1 MFMKEII
8 EIKRKEFEVLEKL
21 GEHSFKVQRKDKIY
35 FLKKYDNK
43 ESFNSFVE
51 HYRRLKITAMD
62 IPKCYLF
69 DKNLLIS
76 VVDYIEGETVFASL
90 LKEDITNEE
99 IYKNL
104 FLTEWY
110 MRREKLRIDFH
121 PENFIFNGKKL
132 YYLPYTFG
140 KFEPDYDFNMKDLR
154 LWFATKQFSQY
165 ANSKGCEFD
174 DARVGNEYAINKQIA
189 LMAVKYYI

>member
-1 MFMKEII
+1 MKEII

-43 ESFNSFVE
+43 DSFNEFVE
-51 HYRRLKITAMD
+51 SYRRLKITALD

-69 DKNLLIS
+69 DKSLLIS
-76 VVDYIEGETVFASL
+76 VVDFIEGETIFNNL
-90 LKEDITNEE
+90 LKEDIQNEE
-99 IYKNL
+99 ILKDL
-104 FLTEWY
+104 FLAEWY
-110 MRREKLRIDFH
+110 MRREKIRIDFH

-132 YYLPYTFG
+132 YYLPFKFG
-140 KFEPDYDFNMKDLR
+140 KFEPDYDFTMKDLR
-154 LWFATKQFSQY
+154 FWFPTKQLAAY
-165 ANSKGCEFD
+165 IRSKGYEFTD
-174 DARVGNEYAINKQIA
+174 SRVGNEYATNKQIA

>member
-1 MFMKEII
+1 MKEII

-21 GEHSFKVQRKDKIY
+21 GDHSFKVQRKDKVF

-43 ESFNSFVE
+43 DSFNRFVDQ
-51 HYRRLKITAMD
+51 YRRLKITALD

-76 VVDYIEGETVFASL
+76 VVDFIEGDNIFALL
-90 LKEDITNEE
+90 LKEDIKNED

-104 FLTEWY
+104 FLAEWY
-110 MRREKLRIDFH
+110 MRREKIRIDFH

-132 YYLPYTFG
+132 YYLPYSFG
-140 KFEPDYDFNMKDLR
+140 KIEPDYDFNMKDLR
-154 LWFATKQFSQY
+154 LWFPTKQLAEY
-165 ANSKGCEFD
+165 VRSKGIDFD
-174 DARVGNEYAINKQIA
+174 DARIGNEYATNKQMA
-189 LMAVKYYI
+189 LMAVKYYM

>member
-1 MFMKEII
+1 MKEII

-43 ESFNSFVE
+43 DFFNSFVE

-76 VVDYIEGETVFASL
+76 IVDFIEGETVFASL

-104 FLTEWY
+104 FLVEWY

-132 YYLPYTFG
+132 YYLPYIFG

-154 LWFATKQFSQY
+154 LWFPTKQLSEY
-165 ANSKGCEFD
+165 VKSKGYEFD
-174 DARVGNEYAINKQIA
+174 DSRIGNEYATNKQIA

>member
-1 MFMKEII
+1 MKEII

-21 GEHSFKVQRKDKIY
+21 GEHSFKVQRKDKIF

-43 ESFNSFVE
+43 DAFNRFVE
-51 HYRRLKITAMD
+51 QYRRLKITALD

-76 VVDYIEGETVFASL
+76 VVDFIEGDNMFDVLS
-90 LKEDITNEE
+90 KEDIKNEDV
-99 IYKNL
+99 YKCL
-104 FLTEWY
+104 FLAEWY
-110 MRREKLRIDFH
+110 MRREKLRIDFS
-121 PENFIFNGKKL
+121 PENFVFNGKKL
-132 YYLPYTFG
+132 YYLPYSFG

-154 LWFATKQFSQY
+154 LWFATKQLSSY
-165 ANSKGCEFD
+165 VKSKGIEFD
-174 DARVGNEYAINKQIA
+174 DSRTGNEYAINKQIA

>member
-1 MFMKEII
+1 MKEII
-8 EIKRKEFEVLEKL
+8 EIKRKEVEVLEKL

-43 ESFNSFVE
+43 DSFNSFVE

-76 VVDYIEGETVFASL
+76 VVDFIEGETVFASL

-154 LWFATKQFSQY
+154 LWFPTKQLSEY
-165 ANSKGCEFD
+165 VKSKGYEFD
-174 DARVGNEYAINKQIA
+174 DSRIGNEYATNKQIA

>member
-1 MFMKEII
+1 MKEII

-35 FLKKYDNK
+35 FLKKDDNK
-43 ESFNSFVE
+43 DSFNSFVE

-76 VVDYIEGETVFASL
+76 VVDFIEGETVFASL

-121 PENFIFNGKKL
+121 PENFIFNGKIL

-154 LWFATKQFSQY
+154 LWFPTKQLSEY
-165 ANSKGCEFD
+165 VKSKGYEFD
-174 DARVGNEYAINKQIA
+174 DSRIGNEYATNKH
-189 LMAVKYYI
+189 YI

>member
-1 MFMKEII
+1 MKEII

-35 FLKKYDNK
+35 FLKKYGNK
-43 ESFNSFVE
+43 DSFNSFVE

-76 VVDYIEGETVFASL
+76 VVDYIEGETVFSSL

-154 LWFATKQFSQY
+154 LWFPTKQLSEY
-165 ANSKGCEFD
+165 VKRKGYEFD
-174 DARVGNEYAINKQIA
+174 DSRIGNEYATNKQIA

>member
-8 EIKRKEFEVLEKL
+8 EIKRKEFEVLEKM
-21 GEHSFKVQRKDKIY
+21 GEHSFKVQRKNKIF

-43 ESFNSFVE
+43 DAFNAFVDQ
-51 HYRRLKITAMD
+51 YRRLKITAMN

-76 VVDYIEGETVFASL
+76 VVDFIEGENIFSIL
-90 LKEDITNEE
+90 LKEDIKNED
-99 IYKNL
+99 IFKNL
-104 FLTEWY
+104 FLDEWY

-121 PENFIFNGKKL
+121 PDNFIFDGKKL
-132 YYLPYTFG
+132 YYLPYKYG

-154 LWFATKQFSQY
+154 LWFPTKQLSIY
-165 ANSKGCEFD
+165 AKSKGYEFD
-174 DARVGNEYAINKQIA
+174 DSRIGNEYATNKQIA
-189 LMAVKYYI
+189 LMAVKYYM

>member
-1 MFMKEII
+1 MKEII

-35 FLKKYDNK
+35 FLKKYGNK
-43 ESFNSFVE
+43 DSFNSFVE

-76 VVDYIEGETVFASL
+76 VVDYIEGETVFSSL

-121 PENFIFNGKKL
+121 PENFIFDGKKL

-154 LWFATKQFSQY
+154 LWFPTKQLSEY
-165 ANSKGCEFD
+165 VKSKGYEFD
-174 DARVGNEYAINKQIA
+174 DSRIGNEYATNKQIA

>member
-1 MFMKEII
+1 MKEII

-21 GEHSFKVQRKDKIY
+21 GEHSFKVQRKDKIF

-43 ESFNSFVE
+43 ESFNHFFE
-51 HYRRLKITAMD
+51 QYRRLKITALD

-76 VVDYIEGETVFASL
+76 VVDFIEGDNMFDVLS
-90 LKEDITNEE
+90 KEDIKNEDV
-99 IYKNL
+99 YKCL
-104 FLTEWY
+104 FLAEWY
-110 MRREKLRIDFH
+110 MRREKLRIDFS
-121 PENFIFNGKKL
+121 PENFVFNGKKL
-132 YYLPYTFG
+132 YYLPYSFG

-154 LWFATKQFSQY
+154 LWFATKQLSSY
-165 ANSKGCEFD
+165 VKSKGIEFD
-174 DARVGNEYAINKQIA
+174 DSRIGNEYAINKQIA

>member
-1 MFMKEII
+1 MKEII

-21 GEHSFKVQRKDKIY
+21 GEHSYKVKRKDKIY

-43 ESFNSFVE
+43 DSFNQFVE
-51 HYRRLKITAMD
+51 QYRRLKITAMD

-76 VVDYIEGETVFASL
+76 VVDFIEGDNIFEIL
-90 LKEDITNEE
+90 LKEEIKNEE

-104 FLTEWY
+104 FLAEWY

-121 PENFIFNGKKL
+121 PDNFIFNGKKL
-132 YYLPYTFG
+132 YYLPYKFG
-140 KFEPDYDFNMKDLR
+140 KFEPNYDFNMNDLR
-154 LWFATKQFSQY
+154 LWFITKQFAQY
-165 ANSKGCEFD
+165 AKSKGIDFD
-174 DARVGNEYAINKQIA
+174 DSRVGNEYATNKQIA
-189 LMAVKYYI
+189 LMAVKYYM

>member
-1 MFMKEII
+1 MKEII

-43 ESFNSFVE
+43 DSFNEFVDN
-51 HYRRLKITAMD
+51 YRRLKITAMD

-76 VVDYIEGETVFASL
+76 VVDFIEGDNMFDVLS
-90 LKEDITNEE
+90 KEDIKNEDV
-99 IYKNL
+99 YKCL
-104 FLTEWY
+104 FLAEWY
-110 MRREKLRIDFH
+110 MRREKLRIDFS
-121 PENFIFNGKKL
+121 PENFVFNGKKL
-132 YYLPYTFG
+132 YYLPYSFG

-154 LWFATKQFSQY
+154 LWFATKQLSSY
-165 ANSKGCEFD
+165 VKSKGIEFD
-174 DARVGNEYAINKQIA
+174 DSRIGNEYAINKQIA